1 MITTSREAP
10 DAPLFTFGRGDTVT
24 NRETFI
30 SHEVLVP
37 SGTSGVFRKMLSDGR
52 ILVEFPGHTYEGTDG
67 SRVTIMQAFT
77 SRELRAAP
85 VPVPVST
92 W

>member
-1 MITTSREAP
+1 MITTSRDAR

-30 SHEVLVP
+30 SHEVLIP
-37 SGTSGVFRKMLSDGR
+37 SGTSGVFDKVLADGR

-77 SRELRAAP
+77 PRQLRAAP
-85 VPVPVST
+85 ISVPVSI